1 MSSNEKPS
9 ELRIL
14 RDALMDTILAYD
26 LDADENLYMLPVE
39 QFDKIVAHLAQA
51 ITTKEPAMTHSG
63 HTPGRPGHPDTGE
76 PHEYCAVCG
85 TGLSNQDIHDGRDTC
100 QWCRLD
106 PPKEQ
111 DDEQHQ

>member
-1 MSSNEKPS
+1 
-9 ELRIL
+9 
-14 RDALMDTILAYD
+14 
-26 LDADENLYMLPVE
+26 
-39 QFDKIVAHLAQA
+39 
-51 ITTKEPAMTHSG
+51 MTYSG
-63 HTPGRPGHPDTGE
+63 HTPDRPRHLDMSD

-85 TGLSNQDIHDGRDTC
+85 TGLSNQDVHDGHDTC